1 MHQIIYLIILFLFF
15 SCTKENNDTIP
26 SYIHVENIN
35 FDENTTHNITDVW
48 IYINDNLQGI
58 YELPALFPVLEN
70 GEQMVRIRAGIKSN
84 GISSTRIPYP
94 FYASYFHFTELLQD
108 SIIIINPTITYSE
121 NNSFAFIEDFEGVGL
136 DLSITNNSDTTI
148 HTITNGSKHYGAG
161 FLNDSIIDFEIATDE
176 IKNLPKGGA
185 PVFLELDYK
194 SNTRFLAGVYINK
207 PLEIERKDLVWITP
221 KEDWNKIYINLTE
234 IISESINSESHK
246 IFLSMQRD
254 FSLDTN
260 RIYFDNLKV
269 IY

>member
-1 MHQIIYLIILFLFF
+1 MHQIIYFIILLFFF
-15 SCTKENNDTIP
+15 SCTKENEDNIP
-26 SYIHVENIN
+26 SYINVENLN
-35 FDENTTHNITDVW
+35 FDENTTHNITDIWV
-48 IYINDNLQGI
+48 YINDNLQGV

-70 GEQMVRIRAGIKSN
+70 GEHMIRIKAGVKNN

-94 FYASYFHFTELLQD
+94 FYASYFHFTELVQD

-121 NNSFAFIEDFEGVGL
+121 NNSLAFIEDFEGVGL
-136 DLSITNNSDTTI
+136 DLSITNNSDTII
-148 HTITNGSKHYGAG
+148 HTITNGSENYGAG

-176 IKNLPKGGA
+176 IKNLPRAGS

-194 SNTRFLAGVYINK
+194 SNTRFLVGIYVNN
-207 PLEIERKDLVWITP
+207 PQLIEKKDLLWVTP
-221 KEDWNKIYINLTE
+221 KENWNKIYINLTE
-234 IISESINSESHK
+234 IVSESINAESHK
-246 IFLSMQRD
+246 VFLSMLRD